1 MPRTLSPLSQQ
12 PSIILLATITWR
24 RISALMITMLFSVTV
39 ATTALAA
46 DTTLPKRANVE
57 KSLANFDRKSSLSEL
72 ETTQQHALRDTLKYL
87 DELDKN
93 RERLEAINQAQKQ
106 APAQLEIA
114 KSQQAAFVPYDPEQG
129 IYDGQPVEVLVKKLT
144 NALDLLKKT
153 QEDLSKAS
161 SQLINYQT
169 LPEQAQT
176 TLQQALSRL
185 EEIRQQLSLRAKES
199 DALTN
204 AEVGALETERE
215 ALNSR
220 IDLRTRELWS
230 SDSLRRI
237 AIAKQALLNKQVDS
251 LELELESIQT
261 SLNIQR
267 RLRIESLIDEASADL
282 PATFADLPDLNHV
295 VEENRALTATI
306 INLSQNTNSLIRD
319 NININTRLDRVRQ
332 TERNLSEQI
341 DLLKGSL
348 ILSRILYQT
357 QKNLPRISTNKDLGE
372 KIKDLRLEQF
382 QLNQQQANTLE
393 PSKQADKILSGAHK
407 ETQETAPDDLRA
419 ALIQLLKVR
428 DELRSQL
435 DAEMSRNLNLAISMQ
450 VGQEQLVAISENLR
464 ATVREQ
470 SFWMPSNQTL
480 DLDWWLNMP
489 QELYQQ
495 VRKIDWQGS
504 AKNLKV
510 ALAESYNSIAVFLL
524 AVAIWFRR
532 GHWKR
537 QLAAIESDIGR
548 VRADSQL
555 HTPRAIAIGLLLE
568 APVPLLL
575 CAVSFLF
582 DDTDPARLILGSI
595 ALRLAMLWMTF
606 AICLRLLRPGGI
618 TEMHFHWSA
627 EASAQLRKWLMLIG
641 VGMIVPSC
649 ISGIEMH
656 RPELLPDNVP
666 AMLLLMISAL
676 LIAAGLFK
684 VVFHYPRKNSSA
696 VLRVCMALL
705 FMLVPLAL
713 ILITELGY
721 FYSAAKL
728 SSRLIESFYLAI
740 LWGLLG
746 NSAVRGMAVAARRLA
761 FKRALSRRQ
770 ARDADQKEASEAPIE
785 EPPLDMEQVNQQS
798 LRLLR
803 LALLISFSVIF
814 YLVWSDLLGTF
825 GYMNKITLW
834 ETSVGDGALQ
844 QWLPTSLG
852 DVVSALITMIIT
864 LMLSRNLPGLLEMLI
879 LSRLTLRPGSSYAI
893 TTLLSYSILTIG
905 FLSALNSMG
914 FAWEKLQWL
923 VAALGVGLG
932 FGLQEI
938 FANFVSGLIILFER
952 PARIGDVITIGDLSG
967 TVSRIRIR
975 ATTIID
981 FERKEII
988 VPNKSFVTDRLI
1000 NWSLTDSIT
1009 RITVTVGFAYGSDLD
1024 KAYSVLIQAAKE
1036 NARVLKDPEPVAL
1049 FLAFGAS
1056 TLDHELRVHVKEVS
1070 DRLPATHELNRRI
1083 DALCR
1088 EHDLEIAFSQL
1099 DIHIRS
1105 KDGEEVCI
1113 TPPTN
1118 ENTAPR
1124 KGDDTQ

>member
-1 MPRTLSPLSQQ
+1 MPRTH
-12 PSIILLATITWR
+12 
-24 RISALMITMLFSVTV
+24 SALPQPTNSAAPALTLLQRASTVMLAMFFSATV
-39 ATTALAA
+39 ASTAVAA
-46 DTTLPKRANVE
+46 DTALPKRANVE
-57 KSLANFDRKSSLSEL
+57 KSLDDLDRNGSLSEL
-72 ETTQQHALRDTLKYL
+72 ETTQQRALRDTLKYL

-93 RERLEAINQAQKQ
+93 RARLKSIEQAQRQ
-106 APAQLEIA
+106 APAELSKAKAQLAE
-114 KSQQAAFVPYDPEQG
+114 FVPYDPEQKK
-129 IYDGQPVEVLVKKLT
+129 YDDQSIEVLVKTLSSS
-144 NALDLLKKT
+144 LESLKNT
-153 QEDLSKAS
+153 QENLSNAS

-176 TLQQALSRL
+176 TLQQALKRL
-185 EEIRQQLSLRAKES
+185 EEIRQQLNLRAKDS
-199 DALTN
+199 DELSN
-204 AEVGALETERE
+204 AQVIALETERE

-237 AIAKQALLNKQVDS
+237 ALAKQSLLSKQVDS
-251 LELELESIQT
+251 LETELESVQQA
-261 SLNIQR
+261 LNSQR
-267 RLRIESLIDEASADL
+267 RLRIEGLINEASADL
-282 PATFADLPDLNHV
+282 PETFSDSPHLNQV
-295 VEENRALTATI
+295 MEENRALTAKI
-306 INLSQNTNSLIRD
+306 ISLSQNTNNLLRE
-319 NININTRLDRVRQ
+319 NIDISTRLDRARQ

-341 DLLKGSL
+341 ELLKGSL

-357 QKNLPRISTNKDLGE
+357 QKNLPHINANKNLGE
-372 KIKDLRLEQF
+372 EIKDLRLEQF
-382 QLNQQQANTLE
+382 QLNQQQADTLA
-393 PSKQADKILSGAHK
+393 PSQQANKVLSSTHK
-407 ETQETAPDDLRA
+407 GTQEAAQDDIRL
-419 ALIQLLKVR
+419 ALTQLLKVR
-428 DELRSQL
+428 EELRSQL

-450 VGQEQLVAISENLR
+450 VGLEQLVAISENLR

-470 SFWMPSNQTL
+470 SFWMPSNQNL
-480 DLDWWLNMP
+480 DVSWWLNMP
-489 QELYQQ
+489 QQLYLQLRS
-495 VRKIDWQGS
+495 VDWNATGQS
-504 AKNLKV
+504 LKV
-510 ALAESYNSIAVFLL
+510 DLAKRYNALAVLLIAIILF
-524 AVAIWFRR
+524 FRR

-537 QLAAIESDIGR
+537 QLADIESDIGR

-555 HTPRAIAIGLLLE
+555 HTPRAITLGILLE

-575 CAVSFLF
+575 CALSLLF
-582 DDTDPARLILGSI
+582 DDSNPAQLILGSI
-595 ALRLAMLWMTF
+595 SLRLAMLWMTF

-618 TEMHFHWSA
+618 TEKHFHWSA
-627 EASAQLRKWLMLIG
+627 ITSAQLRKWLIPVG

-676 LIAAGLFK
+676 LISVGLFN
-684 VVFHYPRKNSSA
+684 VVFHYPRKAGST
-696 VLRVCMALL
+696 VLRASVAFIFTLM
-705 FMLVPLAL
+705 PLTL

-740 LWGLLG
+740 LWGLLSS
-746 NSAVRGMAVAARRLA
+746 SAVRGMAVAARRLT
-761 FKRALSRRQ
+761 FKRALARRQ
-770 ARDADQKEASEAPIE
+770 ARDAEQKEASDAPID
-785 EPPLDMEQVNQQS
+785 EPPLDMQQVNQQS

-834 ETSVGDGALQ
+834 ETSVGEGALQ
-844 QWLPTSLG
+844 HWLPTSLG
-852 DVVSALITMIIT
+852 DVIAALVTIVIT
-864 LMLSRNLPGLLEMLI
+864 LMLSRNLPGLLEVLV
-879 LSRLTLRPGSSYAI
+879 LSRFTMRPGSSYAI
-893 TTLLSYSILTIG
+893 TTLLSYSILSIG
-905 FLSALNSMG
+905 FLSALSSMG

-975 ATTIID
+975 ATTITD

-1009 RITVTVGFAYGSDLD
+1009 RITITVGFAYGSDLD
-1024 KAYSVLIQAAKE
+1024 KAYSVLMQAAKE
-1036 NARVLKDPEPVAL
+1036 NPRVLKDPEPVAL
-1049 FLAFGAS
+1049 FLTFGAS

-1088 EHDLEIAFSQL
+1088 EHDIEIAFSQL

-1105 KDGEEVCI
+1105 KTGEEVCV
-1113 TPPTN
+1113 TPANN
-1118 ENTAPR
+1118 EKIEPGKAS
-1124 KGDDTQ
+1124 DAE

>member
-1 MPRTLSPLSQQ
+1 MTP
-12 PSIILLATITWR
+12 
-24 RISALMITMLFSVTV
+24 ALFQHDNV
-39 ATTALAA
+39 ATTALTLLQRIYTAMLVVFFTITFSSAAVAA
-46 DTTLPKRANVE
+46 DAALPKRASVE
-57 KSLANFDRKSSLSEL
+57 KSLAEFDRNGSLSEL
-72 ETTQQHALRDTLKYL
+72 DTIQQHALRNTLKYL

-93 RERLEAINQAQKQ
+93 QERLKSIEQAQRQ
-106 APAQLEIA
+106 APAELAKA
-114 KSQQAAFVPYDPEQG
+114 KSQLAEFAPYDPEKKS
-129 IYDGQPVEVLVKKLT
+129 YDDQPIELLVKKLT
-144 NALDLLKKT
+144 SSLESLKDT
-153 QEDLSKAS
+153 QENLSKAS

-176 TLQQALSRL
+176 TLQQALKRL
-185 EEIRQQLSLRAKES
+185 EEIRQQLNLRAKDS
-199 DALTN
+199 DELTN
-204 AEVGALETERE
+204 AQVTALETERE

-230 SDSLRRI
+230 SDALRRI
-237 AIAKQALLNKQVDS
+237 AIAKQSLLNKQVSS
-251 LELELESIQT
+251 LEIELESVQKA
-261 SLNIQR
+261 LNSQR
-267 RLRIESLIDEASADL
+267 RLRIESLIKEASEDL
-282 PATFADLPDLNHV
+282 PGTFADLPHLNQV
-295 VEENRALTATI
+295 MEDNRALTAKI
-306 INLSQNTNSLIRD
+306 ISLSQNTNNLIRE
-319 NININTRLDRVRQ
+319 NIDISTRLDRVRQ

-341 DLLKGSL
+341 ELLKGSL

-357 QKNLPRISTNKDLGE
+357 QKNLAHINTNRDLGE

-382 QLNQQQANTLE
+382 QLNQQQADALE
-393 PSKQADKILSGAHK
+393 PSQQAEKTLSGAHK
-407 ETQETAPDDLRA
+407 GTQETAPDDVRF
-419 ALIQLLKVR
+419 ALTQLLKVR

-435 DAEMSRNLNLAISMQ
+435 DAEMSRILNLAISMQ
-450 VGQEQLVAISENLR
+450 VGLEQLVAISENLR
-464 ATVREQ
+464 STVREQ
-470 SFWMPSNQTL
+470 SFWMPSNQNL
-480 DLDWWLNMP
+480 DLDWWLDMP
-489 QELYQQ
+489 QAFYLQLRNADWRATGKTLQ
-495 VRKIDWQGS
+495 VDL
-504 AKNLKV
+504 AK
-510 ALAESYNSIAVFLL
+510 SYNAIAVLL
-524 AVAIWFRR
+524 IAIILLFRR
-532 GHWKR
+532 RHWKR

-555 HTPRAIAIGLLLE
+555 HTPRAITLGMLLE

-575 CAVSFLF
+575 CALSLLF
-582 DDTDPARLILGSI
+582 NDSNPAQLILGSI
-595 ALRLAMLWMTF
+595 SLRLAMLWMTF

-618 TEMHFHWSA
+618 TEKHFHWGA
-627 EASAQLRKWLMLIG
+627 ETSAQLRKWLIPIG

-666 AMLLLMISAL
+666 AMLLLMVSAL
-676 LIAAGLFK
+676 LIAVGLFK
-684 VVFHYPRKNSSA
+684 VVFHYPRKA
-696 VLRVCMALL
+696 GGTVLRATIALFFALL
-705 FMLVPLAL
+705 PLTL

-740 LWGLLG
+740 LWGLLSS
-746 NSAVRGMAVAARRLA
+746 SAVRGMAVAARRLT
-761 FKRALSRRQ
+761 FKRAIARRQ
-770 ARDADQKEASEAPIE
+770 ARDAEQKEASDAPID
-785 EPPLDMEQVNQQS
+785 EPPLDMQQVNQQS

-834 ETSVGDGALQ
+834 ETSVGEGVLQ
-844 QWLPTSLG
+844 QWIPTSLG
-852 DVVSALITMIIT
+852 DVITALVTIIIT
-864 LMLSRNLPGLLEMLI
+864 LMLSRNLPGLLEVLV
-879 LSRLTLRPGSSYAI
+879 LSRLTMRPGSSYAI
-893 TTLLSYSILTIG
+893 TTLLSYTILSIG
-905 FLSALNSMG
+905 FLSALSSMG

-975 ATTIID
+975 ATTITD

-1009 RITVTVGFAYGSDLD
+1009 RITITVGFAYGSDLD
-1024 KAYSVLIQAAKE
+1024 KAYSVLMQAAKE
-1036 NARVLKDPEPVAL
+1036 NPRVLKDPEPVAL
-1049 FLAFGAS
+1049 FLTFGAS

-1105 KDGEEVCI
+1105 KEGDEVCV
-1113 TPPTN
+1113 TP
-1118 ENTAPR
+1118 
-1124 KGDDTQ
+1124 DTDEKTESGKMDKAK